1 MADEADRAEMQEQL
15 ARDLSIKAAIGQPL
29 DLSNPSCECW
39 YCGDPTGTERR
50 FCVGVECRDAWQ
62 KENR

>member
-1 MADEADRAEMQEQL
+1 MADEADRAEIQEQL
-15 ARDLSIKAAIGQPL
+15 ARDLSIKAAIGKPL
-29 DLSNPSCECW
+29 DLSNPSGLCW
-39 YCGDPTGTERR
+39 YCEEPTGTERR

>member
-1 MADEADRAEMQEQL
+1 MADEADRAEIQEQL
-15 ARDLSIKAAIGQPL
+15 ARDLSIKAAIGKPL
-29 DLSNPSCECW
+29 DLSNPGGLCF
-39 YCGDPTGTERR
+39 YCDEPTGTERR